1 MEVFFGQAQDRRM
14 DFPECGDYL
23 VLGLGSAMTN
33 SGRSG
38 PGCDRVRRLQCHR
51 FDDDQAVRARGT
63 AGAKPGVGRFLI
75 GTVVLF
81 ATTVGS
87 RAANLNDALAGS
99 ACVAANRKAIEQI
112 DREQPA
118 QVPAILNELLM
129 QTGNTPENRLC
140 RSVTLTNLADGM
152 LRAGKLDEAAR
163 AATEAADLAGRD
175 DRTSS
180 ALLYSPKL
188 ILAQVAVQRRHG
200 SQALQL
206 LNELDSIPP
215 PSARDLAVRFG
226 LGAAVLAE
234 SGEFKRAEGLA
245 RRSVQ
250 EWQRAGLFDTLD
262 AVPDR
267 SNLAMILLRR
277 GQTTEA
283 ISEIED
289 CVRVLDRNPRSPI
302 LAVGT
307 LLIAAGVLR
316 SHAPRESEGMLSRV
330 VTLLPELP
338 EPIRSEDEFLT
349 YRLQEIVFR
358 KLHRGEEARQA
369 QRRRQALG
377 IDAAA
382 LTVDLTDLGDQLR
395 SAPK

>member
-1 MEVFFGQAQDRRM
+1 M
-14 DFPECGDYL
+14 DFLECGDSF
-23 VLGLGSAMTN
+23 VLRLGSAMSN
-33 SGRSG
+33 SGRARNEFSSG
-38 PGCDRVRRLQCHR
+38 PGGARVRRLQCR
-51 FDDDQAVRARGT
+51 QFGDDQAVRAKGA
-63 AGAKPGVGRFLI
+63 AGAKPRIGRFLI
-75 GTVVLF
+75 ATVVLF
-81 ATTVGS
+81 AETVGG
-87 RAANLNDALAGS
+87 RAANLNDADALAES
-99 ACVAANRKAIEQI
+99 DCVAANRKAIDQI
-112 DREQPA
+112 DREQPGRA
-118 QVPAILNELLM
+118 PAILNELLM
-129 QTGNTPENRLC
+129 HTGNTPENRLC
-140 RSVTLTNLADGM
+140 RCATLTNLADGM

-175 DRTSS
+175 DRASS
-180 ALLYSPKL
+180 ALLYRPKL

-200 SQALQL
+200 SQALHL
-206 LNELDSIPP
+206 LNGLDSIPG

-226 LGAAVLAE
+226 LEAAVVAE

-267 SNLAMILLRR
+267 SNLAMIWLRR

-283 ISEIED
+283 ISEIEA

-302 LAVGT
+302 LAAGT

-316 SHAPRESEGMLSRV
+316 SHAPRESEGMLSRAV
-330 VTLLPELP
+330 ILLPELP
-338 EPIRSEDEFLT
+338 EPIRSEDEFLI
-349 YRLQEIVFR
+349 YRMQEMVFR

-382 LTVDLTDLGDQLR
+382 LTIDLTDLGSRPRQAL
-395 SAPK
+395 K